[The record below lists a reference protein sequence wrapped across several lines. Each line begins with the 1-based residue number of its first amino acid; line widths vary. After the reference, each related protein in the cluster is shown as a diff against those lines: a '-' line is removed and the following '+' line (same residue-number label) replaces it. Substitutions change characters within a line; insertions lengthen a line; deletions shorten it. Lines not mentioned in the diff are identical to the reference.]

1 MSVHKDTLQGLQEAL
16 EYAKGNLQLKTTV
29 VKIPDEEIKFYSVY
43 GRLSK
48 TNKIKIMNYAKDLL
62 QASTS
67 RDKAKI

>member
-29 VKIPDEEIKFYSVY
+29 VEIPDEEIKFYSVY
-43 GRLSK
+43 GKLSK

-62 QASTS
+62 QASTG
-67 RDKAKI
+67 RNRAN